1 MSKIEGKYLEF
12 WYDGKEVPV
21 VSAGLSEAFDQ
32 LDSTDSA
39 TELDGKDFEVGR
51 AARSFSIESNLYKPL
66 GAIINSGNLVIG
78 SRYQVV
84 LAGATLTGAGYEAG
98 QIFTAVSALTMDAD
112 DTVYLLPD
120 KNTGKTLEFSFN
132 SVNVPLVSADIN
144 INFDQLDVT
153 DTSTTGDGSETL
165 ISRADRESKIT
176 SIMRSESADLLTTN
190 PVAQVGVLTFNTGQ
204 TITGSIIPVSK
215 EITDEV
221 SGYAKV
227 DYTFKWKGAP
237 TELECGL
244 VCGGVEKAFKLIL
257 KRGAST
263 NKQYTGNCI
272 ITQKTI
278 SSEIKGLTKISYTIA
293 INGAVTYAVAN

>member
-1 MSKIEGKYLEF
+1 MAKIEGKYLEF
-12 WYDGKEVPV
+12 WYDGVEVPV
-21 VSAGLSEAFDQ
+21 VSAGLNEAFDT

-51 AARSFSIESNLYKPL
+51 AARSFSIEANLYKPL
-66 GAIINSGNLVIG
+66 GAAINSGQLVIG
-78 SRYQVV
+78 SRYLVI

-98 QIFTAVSALTMDAD
+98 QIFTATSALTLDAD
-112 DTVYLLPD
+112 DTVKLLTD
-120 KNTGKTLEFSFN
+120 KNTGKTLGFTFN
-132 SVNVPLVSADIN
+132 AVPVPLVSADIS
-144 INFDQLDVT
+144 INYDQLDVT
-153 DTSTTGDGSETL
+153 DTSTAGDGSETL
-165 ISRADRESKIT
+165 ISRADRESKI
-176 SIMRSESADLLTTN
+176 SAIVKSEDADLLTTN
-190 PVAQVGVLTFNTGQ
+190 PTAQAAVLTFNTGQ
-204 TITGSIIPVSK
+204 TITGNIIPVTK
-215 EITDEV
+215 DIADEV

-237 TELECGL
+237 VELEAGL

-278 SSEIKGLTKISYTIA
+278 SSEIKGLTKIAYQIA
-293 INGAVTYAVAN
+293 INGAVTYAIAN